1 MLAIATVC
9 LSADIWLLDLARV
22 QSRCRSL
29 YYRRRCGGLV
39 GRYTTK
45 SCLCETL
52 ERGWVSSSLGCDV
65 WIVNDE
71 GVDVVVRDDIRD
83 DLLVFFA
90 SSNGSPPL
98 RL

>member
-1 MLAIATVC
+1 MLAVATVC
-9 LSADIWLLDLARV
+9 CGADVWLLDLAGV
-22 QSRCRSL
+22 ESRCRSL
-29 YYRRRCGGLV
+29 YHRRRCGGLA
-39 GRYTTK
+39 GRRTTE

-52 ERGWVSSSLGCDV
+52 KRGWVSCCLSCDV

-71 GVDVVVRDDIRD
+71 GVDVVVRDNIRD

-90 SSNGSPPL
+90 SGNGSPTL